1 MLSSVILPYF
11 AQLIGMTRPF
21 NLVFIYFLGKDSCT
35 GDSGGPIIL
44 RELTDDPYVQIGIV
58 SFSVGNECGAKNLPG
73 VYTNVESYLDWIDSK
88 LEI

>member
-1 MLSSVILPYF
+1 M
-11 AQLIGMTRPF
+11 
-21 NLVFIYFLGKDSCT
+21 VFPESWKRRVADFYAHDCILGKDSCT

-73 VYTNVESYLDWIDSK
+73 VYTNIESYLDWIDSK